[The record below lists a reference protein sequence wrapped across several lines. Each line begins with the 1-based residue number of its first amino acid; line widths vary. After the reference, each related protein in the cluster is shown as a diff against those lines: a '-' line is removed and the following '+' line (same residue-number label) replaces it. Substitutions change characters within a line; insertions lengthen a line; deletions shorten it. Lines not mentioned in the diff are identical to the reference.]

1 VATFDRRIVDPA
13 TLRFLQICQE
23 RAPFHL
29 AGGAALAGVHLRH
42 RLSRDADL
50 FYHDRQAHRDA
61 VRLLP
66 EIAADAAVSV
76 VLTRDAGTFVRG
88 ILSGPP
94 SPIELDLV
102 YEPVPDVGSP
112 SEPVEGVVLESFEDL
127 RANKLTCI
135 LSRSEPRDL
144 VDLLFLDR
152 AGFRPEED
160 LSLALR
166 KDTSIDPG
174 VVAWLLSEFPVEP
187 MPIMLEPLTAAD
199 LLAYR
204 NALAE
209 RLRRLSVP
217 GESADDV

>member
-1 VATFDRRIVDPA
+1 MDTFDRRIVDPV
-13 TLRFLQICQE
+13 TLRFLQACQV

-66 EIAADAAVSV
+66 EIAADAGVTVSV
-76 VLTRDAGTFVRG
+76 ARDAGPFVRAV
-88 ILSGPP
+88 LSGPP
-94 SPIELDLV
+94 SPVELDLV
-102 YEPVPDVGSP
+102 YEPVPDIGRP
-112 SEPVEGVVLESFEDL
+112 SAPVEGVVLEPFEDL

-152 AGFRPEED
+152 AGHAPERD
-160 LSLALR
+160 LPLALR
-166 KDTSIDPG
+166 KDASIDSG
-174 VVAWLLSEFPVEP
+174 VLAWLLSGFPVEP
-187 MPIMLEPLTAAD
+187 MPIMLEPLTAAALRSFRD
-199 LLAYR
+199 
-204 NALAE
+204 ALAE

-217 GESADDV
+217 GESPDDA

>member
-1 VATFDRRIVDPA
+1 M
-13 TLRFLQICQE
+13 
-23 RAPFHL
+23 
-29 AGGAALAGVHLRH
+29 
-42 RLSRDADL
+42 
-50 FYHDRQAHRDA
+50 
-61 VRLLP
+61 
-66 EIAADAAVSV
+66 
-76 VLTRDAGTFVRG
+76 
-88 ILSGPP
+88 
-94 SPIELDLV
+94 
-102 YEPVPDVGSP
+102 YEPVPDVGRP
-112 SEPVEGVVLESFEDL
+112 SEPVEGVVLEPFEDL

-166 KDTSIDPG
+166 KDASIDPG

-199 LLAYR
+199 LLAFR
-204 NALAE
+204 NTLAE

-217 GESADDV
+217 GESADDA